1 MAMAATTCSTFVGRT
16 LPTRPGN
23 HNGGRVTMMAGKKG
37 VRVVVTVECT
47 EQAESGV
54 PGVSRYTTQKVRMD
68 RRDEDRRGRN
78 EEKKRCRMIRRGR
91 KECGAAR
98 KADRTTHRANATRQE
113 GSSS

>member
-47 EQAESGV
+47 KQAESGV
-54 PGVSRYTTQKVRMD
+54 PGVSRYTTQKSKRNTPGRLELMKYNKYL
-68 RRDEDRRGRN
+68 RRHTLHREI
-78 EEKKRCRMIRRGR
+78 KK
-91 KECGAAR
+91 K
-98 KADRTTHRANATRQE
+98 
-113 GSSS
+113 